1 MEYIFHI
8 CRSVQLLQPTPVRV
22 PEGRRQAWQPAVP
35 FIFLLSV
42 QFTPA
47 WLQVKNWAQNFSL
60 KIIRLKSGVF
70 SMSWHHVRSS
80 RRVNTCELAE
90 LTRVNSNTSNFLVS
104 DQVWRKS
111 TKVLGSEKPD
121 VDKDVR
127 WVGTFICWD
136 FFPLS
141 FTYLPSRPRRLSV
154 TPEPRS
160 GLFAYFKR
168 PTKNYDLI
176 AQSLVLYLQSKEKK
190 ASLAQL

>member
-1 MEYIFHI
+1 MLTQI
-8 CRSVQLLQPTPVRV
+8 LPT
-22 PEGRRQAWQPAVP
+22 
-35 FIFLLSV
+35 FF
-42 QFTPA
+42 
-47 WLQVKNWAQNFSL
+47 
-60 KIIRLKSGVF
+60 
-70 SMSWHHVRSS
+70 
-80 RRVNTCELAE
+80 
-90 LTRVNSNTSNFLVS
+90 VS

-127 WVGTFICWD
+127 WVGIFICWN

-176 AQSLVLYLQSKEKK
+176 AQSLVLYLQSKEKRPHLHNFK
-190 ASLAQL
+190 TIMSDDTFFNLHRSNVSSLPPIGGFTNQTQASLSPSIGGRQNQHSRTMDIVTLALDSGKRLQIENQLNI